1 MTRRQV
7 PNTSTADSD
16 QPGTLSFSGTI
27 TRSNFE
33 LDLDFEVVS
42 GEVLAILGPNG
53 AGKSTLLHALA
64 GLLSVE
70 SGSIK
75 IGVRTLDDVAD
86 SVFVTADRRPVG
98 FVFQNYRL
106 FPHLTVTDNV
116 SFAARARGLSRT
128 VARASADTWLSRL
141 NLTDL
146 AHVRPANLSG
156 GQQQRVALARAL
168 AREPAYL
175 LLDEPFAA
183 LDAQTRVVVHSEI
196 RQHLSGFA
204 GPVVLVTHDPLEALL
219 LADRILII
227 EAGRQVQLGTP
238 GEVTTRPA
246 TNYVARLVGLNL
258 YAGSCTGETVD
269 LSRGG
274 VLQAPPGAPQGD
286 VLVALRPSAI
296 TVSQTRLT
304 TSSARNEW
312 AATVKGISLLSDR
325 VRLELDGAPSALADV
340 TPAAVAALGLQVGSD
355 VWASVKAT
363 ELEIYAQPTPAA

>member
-1 MTRRQV
+1 MTRRH
-7 PNTSTADSD
+7 NADTSTAHSD
-16 QPGTLSFSGTI
+16 QPSTLSFSGSI

-33 LDLDFEVVS
+33 LTLDFEVAP

-53 AGKSTLLHALA
+53 AGKSTVLQALA
-64 GLLSVE
+64 GLLPLS

-75 IGVRTLDDVAD
+75 VGARNLDDVTS
-86 SVFVTADRRPVG
+86 SVFVAAAERPVG
-98 FVFQNYRL
+98 YVFQNYRL
-106 FPHLTVTDNV
+106 FPHLDVADNV
-116 SFAARARGLSRT
+116 SFAARAQRLSRAA
-128 VARASADTWLSRL
+128 ARERAGEWLTRL
-141 NLTDL
+141 DLTDL
-146 AHVRPANLSG
+146 AKTRPANLSG